1 MEESRDLEEVWGFV
15 LGFVFSL
22 FGVLGIATLTD
33 GETRQ
38 FMLQSA
44 FAGSIASLTLLVM
57 VAVFIAQY

>member
-1 MEESRDLEEVWGFV
+1 MEESGDLEEVWGFV

-22 FGVLGIATLTD
+22 FGVLGVVMLTD
-33 GETRQ
+33 GDTRR

-44 FAGSIASLTLLVM
+44 LAGSMTSLVVLVM